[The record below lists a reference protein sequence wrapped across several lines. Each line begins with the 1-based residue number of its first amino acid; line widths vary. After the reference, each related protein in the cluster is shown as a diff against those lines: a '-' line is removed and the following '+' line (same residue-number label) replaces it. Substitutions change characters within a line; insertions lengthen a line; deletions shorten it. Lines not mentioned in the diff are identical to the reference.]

1 MGTRARTQNTGP
13 ASQRLTARQLN
24 VWRSLMDTM
33 TELRRLLTAQ
43 LQEVGISPGDYAVLL
58 ALSEAVGHQLRSSE
72 LADTI
77 GWRRSRLSHHLGRME
92 SRGLVRRQECLTD
105 SRGAVVAITDEGI
118 RAFRLA
124 SAPHLRALK
133 HYFADALTGQQLDDL
148 ERIID
153 AVRTHLAHL
162 DENAQPGPRR

>member
-1 MGTRARTQNTGP
+1 
-13 ASQRLTARQLN
+13 
-24 VWRSLMDTM
+24 
-33 TELRRLLTAQ
+33 
-43 LQEVGISPGDYAVLL
+43 
-58 ALSEAVGHQLRSSE
+58 
-72 LADTI
+72 
-77 GWRRSRLSHHLGRME
+77 ME